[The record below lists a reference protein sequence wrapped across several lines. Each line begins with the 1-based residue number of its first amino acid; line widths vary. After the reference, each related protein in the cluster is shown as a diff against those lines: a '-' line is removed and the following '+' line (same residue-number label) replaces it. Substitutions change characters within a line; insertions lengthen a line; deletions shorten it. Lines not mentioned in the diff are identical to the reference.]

1 MIKIKVC
8 SLSSGSNG
16 NAFFIKTGA
25 DCFLVDAGLS
35 CRQICLRLQQIQSH
49 ISDIKGIFVTHEHS
63 DHIRGLD
70 VLLRKFPV
78 PVYITEKTYNT
89 LPTVIE
95 DKYLNFI
102 KPNDRFTFNETVIQS
117 MPKSH
122 DAVEP
127 TLFSFYYGDKKISV
141 VTDAGY
147 GCDNVAE
154 AIRDANIVFLESNYD
169 EEMLQTGF
177 YPEYLKKRI
186 SGQYGHLSNILAGS
200 LILDHASPNLE
211 YVFLSHLSENN
222 NTPTLALETFQSIIR
237 ERKDLQALNT
247 LLTSRYEVSE
257 VVEIQS

>member
-1 MIKIKVC
+1 MTEIKVC

-16 NAFFIKTGA
+16 NAFFIKTG
-25 DCFLVDAGLS
+25 DDSFLVDAGIS
-35 CRQICLRLQQIQSH
+35 CKQIRLRLQQIQSN
-49 ISDIKGIFVTHEHS
+49 ISDIKGIFITHEHS
-63 DHIRGLD
+63 DHVQGLD

-78 PVYITEKTYNT
+78 PVYITEKTYNS
-89 LPTVIE
+89 LPIVIE
-95 DKYLNFI
+95 EKYLNFV
-102 KPNDRFTFNETVIQS
+102 KSKDRFTFNETTIQS

-127 TLFSFYYGDKKISV
+127 TLFSFYFRNKKISV
-141 VTDAGY
+141 VTDVGY

-177 YPEYLKKRI
+177 YPDFLKKRI
-186 SGQYGHLSNILAGS
+186 SGRYGHLSNILAGS

-222 NTPTLALETFQSIIR
+222 NTPALAMQTFQSVIG

-247 LLTSRYEVSE
+247 LLTSRYGVSE
-257 VVEIQS
+257 VIEI

>member
-1 MIKIKVC
+1 MIKVC

-16 NAFFIKTGA
+16 NVFFIKTGA
-25 DCFLVDAGLS
+25 DSFLVDAGIS

-49 ISDIKGIFVTHEHS
+49 ISEIKGIFITHEHS

-70 VLLRKFPV
+70 VLLRKFPI
-78 PVYITEKTYNT
+78 PVYITEKTYDT
-89 LPTVIE
+89 LPIAIE
-95 DKYLNFI
+95 EKLLHFI
-102 KPNDRFTFNETVIQS
+102 NSNERLTFNKTVIQS
-117 MPKSH
+117 MPISH

-127 TLFSFYYGDKKISV
+127 MLFSFYYRGRKISV

-147 GCDNVAE
+147 GCNNVAE
-154 AIRDANIVFLESNYD
+154 AIRDADIVFLESNYD

-186 SGQYGHLSNILAGS
+186 SGRCGHLSNILAGS
-200 LILDHASPNLE
+200 LVLDHASPNLE

-222 NTPTLALETFQSIIR
+222 NTPTLALETFQSIIQER
-237 ERKDLQALNT
+237 EDLQSLNT